1 MARILSGRFPRGPP
15 PPGSG
20 NGNSPVCAAW
30 IALNSRSS
38 KYWIR
43 FARTGIWASMTMTIS
58 SSGRRRA
65 SSSGIVSGAAYDCV
79 TSALRVN
86 ANIHPPLLC
95 VTDVFDIASGDL
107 SLPGILN

>member
-1 MARILSGRFPRGPP
+1 MARTLSGSVPWALP
-15 PPGSG
+15 PPGLG

-65 SSSGIVSGAAYDCV
+65 SSSGSKELSEPAPVTASLEQGQGRLTAA
-79 TSALRVN
+79 
-86 ANIHPPLLC
+86 HPRQR
-95 VTDVFDIASGDL
+95 I
-107 SLPGILN
+107 